1 MSADS
6 DRNTR
11 PDAASDSE
19 SGGQLL
25 RSELVAVEAFATA
38 WAAAINIAP
47 DEGPGPLPEIT
58 AFLPDARTL
67 RREALI
73 ELIRVDMR
81 HRWLRRPALGARRQ
95 ETPPPTLRRKRLAEY
110 CAEFPELEREN
121 IPASLVYEEFV
132 VRRQSGERVDPRE
145 CLREYPSQAAELRG
159 LLNADDV
166 DQSTRRTPPEAPDDS
181 TRPSIDGTNTA
192 AIDETRESATDDS
205 TRAAFDGTMPATGT
219 DQTSALN
226 RTTAPVR
233 GTEVNHTAE
242 ATRAADLGG
251 TETAIGTTMGTGP
264 GRLDPLDRIEIGQRV
279 DDFDL
284 LTGLGSGAFARVFLA
299 RQRSMQRLV
308 AVKISA
314 DHGTEPQTLAQLD
327 HDYIVRVFDQRL
339 LDAGEADG
347 TARRLRLLYMQ
358 FLPGGT
364 LLGVLRWVR
373 ATPPEERSGQLL
385 LDAVDAAMEEKGE
398 IRPTDSSVRAEI
410 AALSWPET
418 VAWLGRRLAEALDYA
433 SAHGVLH
440 RDVKPAN
447 VLLTA
452 EAVPKLADFNISF
465 SRNVEGTSPVAY
477 FGGSL
482 AYMSPEQLEACHP
495 GRARSAADLDTR
507 SDIFSLGVVLWELL
521 TGAKPYDDS
530 TAGAGQRGDDTTL
543 EAMLE
548 RRCVGVDAAA
558 LARIPKDCP
567 AALRRVLLTC
577 LQPERSERW
586 SNGATLAKQLDLCLD
601 ERARGLVDPKPGSW
615 RERLQPYILPV
626 MVVAIAVPN
635 MLASLYNIQHNQN
648 LIVERMPEDAQRTF
662 LIITG
667 LVNAVFFP
675 IGFITIIY
683 SMRYML
689 RVTKGLRHGKRYDP
703 DTLRRARTDTL
714 LLGERA
720 VAIPFLLWV
729 LAALTF
735 PVAMELST
743 GDVTGRDV
751 VHFMASLV
759 VCGAIAASYPFFLA
773 TFYLIRCIY
782 PIFLRHGNISPED
795 AGRLRAL
802 DRRCNLYLAIA
813 ASVPLLAVAG
823 VTFLPPEDIPMVI
836 VAVRVLCAG
845 AIIAFIGSYLL
856 FRALEA
862 DLRALERVV
871 APSGEPGAPAAQSG
885 SARYDDRPRAAAER
899 P

>member
-6 DRNTR
+6 DRNFR
-11 PDAASDSE
+11 PDTASDTE
-19 SGGQLL
+19 AGGQLL
-25 RSELVAVEAFATA
+25 RSELVAVEAFAAA
-38 WAAAINIAP
+38 WAAVLGIAP
-47 DEGPGPLPEIT
+47 DEGPGPLPEIN
-58 AFLPDARTL
+58 AFLPDAHTL
-67 RREALI
+67 RRQALI

-81 HRWLRRPALGARRQ
+81 YRWLRKAAAGPPRP
-95 ETPPPTLRRKRLAEY
+95 ETPPPTPRRKRLAEY
-110 CAEFPELEREN
+110 CAEFPELEPQN
-121 IPASLVYEEFV
+121 IPAGLVYEEFV

-145 CLREYPSQAAELRG
+145 CLREYPSQAAELAD

-166 DQSTRRTPPEAPDDS
+166 EQSTRRAPLDDS
-181 TRPSIDGTNTA
+181 LRTQR
-192 AIDETRESATDDS
+192 DDS
-205 TRAAFDGTMPATGT
+205 GSADDATRAALDDVTRTALADTGP
-219 DQTSALN
+219 DRPGALN
-226 RTTAPVR
+226 QTTASAR
-233 GTEVNHTAE
+233 GREVNPTAE
-242 ATRAADLGG
+242 ATSTADLTG
-251 TETAIGTTMGTGP
+251 TATAIGTTMGTGP
-264 GRLDPLDRIEIGQRV
+264 GRLDPLDRIQVGQRV

-314 DHGTEPQTLAQLD
+314 DRGTEPQTLAQLD

-339 LDAGEADG
+339 LDAGETSG

-495 GRARSAADLDTR
+495 GRERSAADLDTR

-521 TGAKPYDDS
+521 TGGKPFDDT
-530 TAGAGQRGDDTTL
+530 TAGAGSRGDDTTL

-548 RRCVGVDAAA
+548 RRCLGVDAAA
-558 LARIPKDCP
+558 LERVPKNCP

-577 LQPERSERW
+577 LRPERGERW

-601 ERARGLVDPKPGSW
+601 ERARDLVDPKPGSW
-615 RERLQPYILPV
+615 RQRLQPYIIPV
-626 MVVAIAVPN
+626 LIVAIALPN

-648 LIVERMPEDAQRTF
+648 LIVDRMPEDAQSTF
-662 LIITG
+662 LIITSV
-667 LVNAVFFP
+667 VNAVFFP
-675 IGFITIIY
+675 IGFFTIIY
-683 SMRYML
+683 SARYVL
-689 RVTKGLRHGKRYDP
+689 SVSKGLRKGKRYDP
-703 DTLRRARTDTL
+703 DTLRRARADTL
-714 LLGERA
+714 RLGEIA
-720 VAIPFLLWV
+720 VLIPFLLWL
-729 LAALTF
+729 LAAFTF
-735 PVAMELST
+735 PLTMQLST
-743 GDVTGRDV
+743 GGIPARAV

-773 TFYLIRCIY
+773 TFYLIRSIY
-782 PIFLRHGNISPED
+782 PIFLRHGDISAED
-795 AGRLRAL
+795 ADRLRGL
-802 DRRCNLYLAIA
+802 DRRANGYLAIA

-823 VTFLPPEDIPMVI
+823 VTFLPPGDIPMVI
-836 VAVRVLCAG
+836 FAVRVLCAG
-845 AIIAFIGSYLL
+845 AIVAFVGSYLL

-871 APSGEPGAPAAQSG
+871 ASSETGPQQGARRH
-885 SARYDDRPRAAAER
+885 ARRFDTRPRAAAER